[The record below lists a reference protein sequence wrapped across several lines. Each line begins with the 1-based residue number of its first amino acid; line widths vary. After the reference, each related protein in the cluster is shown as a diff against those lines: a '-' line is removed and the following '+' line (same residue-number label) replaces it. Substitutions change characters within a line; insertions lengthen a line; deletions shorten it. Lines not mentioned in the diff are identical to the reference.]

1 MNWAAV
7 IWFIFLVI
15 FILAEASTVAVVS
28 MWFAFGA
35 LVAMIA
41 SLLGAQVWLQTV
53 LFLIVSCGLL
63 CALRPMIKKFFIPK
77 LTKTNVDAVIGTT
90 GVVTLQIN
98 NIMSQGQV
106 KLGAMEW
113 TARST
118 SGEVIEVGT
127 LIKADRIEG
136 VKVFVSPIEVSAN
149 VK

>member
-7 IWFIFLVI
+7 IWFIFLVT

-28 MWFAFGA
+28 IWFAFGA

-118 SGEVIEVGT
+118 SGAIIEVGT
-127 LIKADRIEG
+127 RIKVDRIEG
-136 VKVFVSPIEVSAN
+136 VKVFVTPIEVSAN
-149 VK
+149 VN